1 MCCVLVC
8 VCMCVCVLAFVCMCT
23 SWLRPDTDMRHL
35 PLSLFTLFFE
45 TGSATEP
52 DTHSLF
58 WLDWQ
63 ARNPTPCQDLLISAP
78 LVLGLHAHLC
88 SQILCG
94 CWVSELRFSCLCD
107 WHFTEPLSR
116 PLKHHVILFLH
127 QANCLTLTVFDCQV
141 TEIFI
146 IGGSGS
152 KL

>member
-1 MCCVLVC
+1 MCVLC
-8 VCMCVCVLAFVCMCT
+8 VSLCMHVCVLAFVCMCT

-63 ARNPTPCQDLLISAP
+63 ARNPTPCQNLLISAP

-88 SQILCG
+88 SRILCG

-107 WHFTEPLSR
+107 R

-127 QANCLTLTVFDCQV
+127 QANCLTLAVVNCQV